1 MQRTIAGAQM
11 NIQGRVVIPVEI
23 RREMGLE
30 GPVDL
35 VFRYEDGKLT
45 VETIE
50 DAVAYVQSVVA
61 QYVTSDGSIVDQLI
75 ADRRAEAAKEW

>member
-1 MQRTIAGAQM
+1 M
-11 NIQGRVVIPVEI
+11 NTQGRVVIPAAI
-23 RREMGLE
+23 RKEMGLE

-35 VFRYEDGKLT
+35 VFRYEDETLT

-61 QYVTSDGSIVDQLI
+61 QYVAPERSLADDLI
-75 ADRRAEAAKEW
+75 AERRAEAAAEW

>member
-1 MQRTIAGAQM
+1 MQITAGAQM
-11 NIQGRVVIPVEI
+11 NTQGRVVIPAEI
-23 RREMGLE
+23 RKEMGLE

-35 VFRYEDGKLT
+35 VFRYDDGKL
-45 VETIE
+45 VIETIE

-61 QYVTSDGSIVDQLI
+61 QYITSDGSMVDQLI